1 LTSPSHRQLGFAL
14 TLLLLAGCA
23 TGAFDV
29 PDQAGPAFD
38 AERFFA
44 GRLEGVG
51 SLSILLQRPRK
62 MHVSTNG
69 RLAADG
75 TLVLRQHVEQEG
87 KPARDRQWTIRSLG
101 GGRYAGSL
109 SDASGPVSGDSR
121 GNRLHLTY
129 PMRGGLRVDQWLT
142 LAPDGLEARN
152 RMIVRK
158 LGVVVARLE
167 ETIRKES

>member
-1 LTSPSHRQLGFAL
+1 LTSLPHRQLGFAL
-14 TLLLLAGCA
+14 SALLLSACA
-23 TGAFDV
+23 TGALDV
-29 PDQAGPAFD
+29 PDQAGPTFD
-38 AERFFA
+38 AERFFV

-51 SLSILLQRPRK
+51 RLSILLHRPRK
-62 MHVSTNG
+62 MHVSTDG
-69 RLAADG
+69 RIAADG
-75 TLVLRQHVEQEG
+75 TLVLRQHIEQGG
-87 KPARDRQWTIRSLG
+87 KPPRDRQWKIQSLG
-101 GGRYAGSL
+101 GGRYSGAL
-109 SDASGPVSGDSR
+109 SDASGPVSGEAR

-158 LGVVVARLE
+158 LGVVVARLD